1 MMKNLEHIRL
11 WFILGGI
18 ACFVGLV
25 ILAAPVQ
32 AAPNAQLTPF
42 PTPTPGADGRILYIV
57 QPNDTLWRIAAIT
70 GVTLEQLRTLN
81 RITDDIVNPG
91 DVLLIGYG
99 GPGTE
104 ATATPGAAPTQG
116 PAEASATP
124 IPGIG
129 NVCVMLYLDSN
140 GNGMRE
146 DTEPWITGGQI
157 SVANRSGTVSE
168 SAQTEIVLDDFGDQ
182 THMCFKDLPQGNFIV
197 TVAIPDGYN
206 PTTALSKDFT
216 LNPGDEAFIS
226 FGAQPNSEK
235 SIEPVVI
242 PTEPSSRS
250 PVFAVLGGVLLI
262 FGLGL
267 GAYAYLL
274 VRKR

>member
-1 MMKNLEHIRL
+1 MKTPLHIRL
-11 WFILGGI
+11 WILLAGLVF
-18 ACFVGLV
+18 FVGLV
-25 ILAAPVQ
+25 ILVAPVQ

-57 QPNDTLWRIAAIT
+57 QPNDTLWRISAIT
-70 GVTLEQLRTLN
+70 GVSLDQLRTLN
-81 RITDDIVNPG
+81 RLTGDIVNPG

-104 ATATPGAAPTQG
+104 ATETPGPSPTQG
-116 PAEASATP
+116 PGEATQTP

-146 DTEPWITGGQI
+146 DTEGWITGGQI
-157 SVANRSGTVSE
+157 NVSNRAGSVSE
-168 SAQTEIVLDDFGDQ
+168 SAQTEDVFDKFGDPA
-182 THMCFKDLPQGNFIV
+182 HLCFNDLPQGSYIV

-206 PTTALSKDFT
+206 PTTSLSKDFI

-235 SIEPVVI
+235 VAETVVI

-250 PVFAVLGGVLLI
+250 PLFAILGGALLV

>member
-1 MMKNLEHIRL
+1 MNNPPHIRL
-11 WFILGGI
+11 WFLIASLG
-18 ACFVGLV
+18 CFVVLV
-25 ILAAPVQ
+25 LLSAPVL

-57 QPNDTLWRIAAIT
+57 QPNDTLWRISAIT
-70 GVTLEQLRTLN
+70 GVTLDQLRTLN

-99 GPGTE
+99 GPGAE
-104 ATATPGAAPTQG
+104 ATATSGPAPTPG

-124 IPGIG
+124 LPGIG
-129 NVCVMLYLDSN
+129 NVCVMLYLDTN

-146 DTEPWITGGQI
+146 DTEGWITGGQI
-157 SVANRSGTVSE
+157 NVGNRSGSVSE
-168 SAQTEIVLDDFGDQ
+168 SAQTQNIFDEFGDP
-182 THMCFKDLPQGNFIV
+182 THLCFNDLPQGNFIV

-206 PTTALSKDFT
+206 STTALSKDFT
-216 LNPGDEAFIS
+216 LGPGEEVFIS
-226 FGAQPNSEK
+226 FGAQPNSGK
-235 SIEPVVI
+235 SVEPVVI
-242 PTEPSSRS
+242 PTGESGRS
-250 PVFAVLGGVLLI
+250 PVFAIVGGALLV

-267 GAYAYLL
+267 GAYAFLL

>member
-1 MMKNLEHIRL
+1 MKNLPHIRM
-11 WFILGGI
+11 WFLI
-18 ACFVGLV
+18 AGLLCFLGLV
-25 ILAAPVQ
+25 WLSAPVQ

-57 QPNDTLWRIAAIT
+57 QPEDTLWRIAAIT
-70 GVTLEQLRTLN
+70 GVTLDQLRTLN

-99 GPGTE
+99 GPG
-104 ATATPGAAPTQG
+104 AAATPTPGPAPTQG
-116 PAEASATP
+116 PAEATLTP
-124 IPGIG
+124 LPGIG

-157 SVANRSGTVSE
+157 NVGNRSGTVSE
-168 SAQTEIVLDDFGDQ
+168 SAQSENTLDEDGLI
-182 THMCFKDLPQGNFIV
+182 THLCFNDLPQGNFIV

-206 PTTALSKDFT
+206 STTSLSKDF
-216 LNPGDEAFIS
+216 LLGPGEVVFIS

-235 SIEPVVI
+235 SVEPAVI
-242 PTEPSSRS
+242 PTGESSRS
-250 PVFAVLGGVLLI
+250 PVFAIVGGVLLV